1 MPCKCVKIYKV
12 IVNYDWLMLTGL
24 LIHLCDIKLL
34 FQGPEGDKVI
44 EMALKNPK
52 KFVVKTQREATGM

>member
-1 MPCKCVKIYKV
+1 MKIYKI
-12 IVNYDWLMLTGL
+12 IVNSDWLILTAL
-24 LIHLCDIKLL
+24 VHLCDIKLL

-52 KFVVKTQREATGM
+52 KFVLKTQREATGM